1 MSIVVTLL
9 VLFEDFVVYAMVGMH
24 LEVDVTKRVS
34 LLFEGKM
41 ESLT

>member
-1 MSIVVTLL
+1 MSIVITLL
-9 VLFEDFVVYAMVGMH
+9 VLFEDFVVYAMVGMQ
-24 LEVDVTKRVS
+24 LEVDITMQVS